1 MPKFQCLIS
10 QCGNFVENTVFPKFL
25 ENRPKLCGNCGFL
38 QNFHTRKLSAI
49 TVIYAVN
56 IQLINSVFYI
66 RQFNCLTKKL
76 FMDETLLI
84 INRITNKST
93 LFIYIFLMFNQFYMM
108 GTLVVKELIMVT
120 TYRKPF
126 ARLSLLTDKR
136 RNHNKTFN
144 IQTMKY
150 IETN

>member
-1 MPKFQCLIS
+1 
-10 QCGNFVENTVFPKFL
+10 
-25 ENRPKLCGNCGFL
+25 
-38 QNFHTRKLSAI
+38 
-49 TVIYAVN
+49 
-56 IQLINSVFYI
+56 
-66 RQFNCLTKKL
+66 
-76 FMDETLLI
+76 MDETLLI

>member
-1 MPKFQCLIS
+1 
-10 QCGNFVENTVFPKFL
+10 
-25 ENRPKLCGNCGFL
+25 
-38 QNFHTRKLSAI
+38 
-49 TVIYAVN
+49 
-56 IQLINSVFYI
+56 
-66 RQFNCLTKKL
+66 
-76 FMDETLLI
+76 
-84 INRITNKST
+84 
-93 LFIYIFLMFNQFYMM
+93 MFNQFYMM